1 MFSLLHLE
9 LARSK
14 ERDLERRL
22 EHFAEASE
30 ARLDARTECGL
41 GSETFQA
48 ALADFLRAEDLGAGV
63 SSVRRRAPEVVG
75 NGICLAEWGQG
86 QSCA

>member
-1 MFSLLHLE
+1 MFSLLYLE

-22 EHFAEASE
+22 EHLAEATE
-30 ARLDARTECGL
+30 ARLDATTECGL
-41 GSETFQA
+41 GSEAFQA

-63 SSVRRRAPEVVG
+63 SSVGRRAPVGVG
-75 NGICLAEWGQG
+75 NGIRLAE
-86 QSCA
+86 